1 MGKKKTQEDPR
12 SSQRV
17 ELLSFNQEQYAAAI
31 HEEIKEDGS
40 GAFVFAIGSAGTGK
54 TWLAT
59 TLGAD
64 MYSMF
69 EYTQFIILKPTLSCG
84 EELGYLPGT
93 LEEKMEPWIQTVTQP
108 LKDRLGADK
117 FKCDWNKRIH
127 AEPIQFVRGK
137 TFDNCFIIVDEA
149 QNLTKTEIQ
158 TIMTRI
164 GENTKMVF
172 CGDLKQDD
180 HKMIYRTGQKEIS
193 GLAWMVN
200 EIQRQQR
207 AGIEIIQFTNA
218 DVVRS
223 GACKMALEIIDKAD

>member
-1 MGKKKTQEDPR
+1 MGKKKQTEHHAPK
-12 SSQRV
+12 V
-17 ELLSFNQEQYAAAI
+17 ELLTFNQEQYASALEAPVQD
-31 HEEIKEDGS
+31 DGS
-40 GAFVFAIGSAGTGK
+40 DAFVFAIGSAGTGK

-64 MYSMF
+64 LYSMF
-69 EYTQFIILKPTLSCG
+69 GYTQFVIIKPTLSCG

-93 LEEKMEPWIQTVTQP
+93 LEEKMQPWIETVVQP
-108 LKDRLGADK
+108 LKDRLGVDK
-117 FKCDWNKRIH
+117 FNCDWNKRIF
-127 AEPIQFVRGK
+127 AEPLQFVRGK

-149 QNLTKTEIQ
+149 QNLTKTEVK

-164 GENTKMVF
+164 GEGSKMVF

-193 GLAWMVN
+193 GLAWIIN

-207 AGIEIIQFTNA
+207 SGIEIIEFTNK

-223 GACKMALEIIDKAD
+223 GACKMALDIIDKAE

>member
-1 MGKKKTQEDPR
+1 MSKKKSFNDRAVPK
-12 SSQRV
+12 V
-17 ELLSFNQEQYAAAI
+17 ELLTTNQERYASAL
-31 HEEIKEDGS
+31 HEPISPDGS

-64 MYSMF
+64 MYTAF
-69 EYTQFIILKPTLSCG
+69 EYTQFLIIKPTLSCG

-93 LEEKMEPWIQTVTQP
+93 LDEKMEPWISTVTQP

-117 FKCDWNKRIH
+117 FKCDWKKRIH

-137 TFDNCFIIVDEA
+137 TFDNCFIVVDEA

-180 HKMIYRTGQKEIS
+180 HKLIYRTGQKEIS

-200 EIQRQQR
+200 EIRTQQR
-207 AGIEIIQFTNA
+207 SGIEIIQFTNE

-223 GACKMALEIIDKAD
+223 GACKMALDIIDRAE

>member
-1 MGKKKTQEDPR
+1 MGKKKVGEETQQHRIEFLT
-12 SSQRV
+12 Q
-17 ELLSFNQEQYAAAI
+17 NQEQYGDAI
-31 HEEIKEDGS
+31 EEAITEDGS

-59 TLGAD
+59 TMGAD
-64 MYSMF
+64 LYSMF
-69 EYTQFIILKPTLSCG
+69 EYSQFIILKPTISCG

-93 LEEKMEPWIQTVTQP
+93 LEEKLEPWIQTVVQP

-117 FKCDWNKRIH
+117 FKCDWGKRIH

-137 TFDNCFIIVDEA
+137 TFDNCFIVVDEA

-164 GENTKMVF
+164 GENTKMIF

-180 HKMIYRTGQKEIS
+180 HKLIYRTGQKELS

-200 EIQRQQR
+200 EIRRQQR
-207 AGIEIIQFTNA
+207 PGIEIIEFTNA

-223 GACKMALEIIDKAD
+223 GACKMALEIIERAD

>member
-1 MGKKKTQEDPR
+1 MGKKKNLDDA
-12 SSQRV
+12 SSNRV

-31 HEEIKEDGS
+31 QESVSENGD

-64 MYSMF
+64 LYSIF
-69 EYTQFIILKPTLSCG
+69 EYSQFIILKPTLSCG

-108 LKDRLGADK
+108 LKERLGSDK

-172 CGDLKQDD
+172 CGDLAQDD
-180 HKMIYRTGQKEIS
+180 HKLFYRTGQKEIS
-193 GLAWMVN
+193 GLAWVVN
-200 EIQRQQR
+200 EIRRQQR
-207 AGIEIIQFTNA
+207 SGIEIIEFTSK

-223 GACKMALEIIDKAD
+223 GACKVALDIIEKAS

>member
-1 MGKKKTQEDPR
+1 MGKKKNLDDA
-12 SSQRV
+12 SSNRV

-31 HEEIKEDGS
+31 QESVSENGD

-64 MYSMF
+64 LYSIF
-69 EYTQFIILKPTLSCG
+69 EYSQFIILKPTLSCG

-108 LKDRLGADK
+108 LKERLGSDK

-172 CGDLKQDD
+172 CGDLAQDD
-180 HKMIYRTGQKEIS
+180 HKLIYRTGQKEIS
-193 GLAWMVN
+193 GLAWVVN
-200 EIQRQQR
+200 EIRRQQR
-207 AGIEIIQFTNA
+207 SGIEIIEFTSK

-223 GACKMALEIIDKAD
+223 GACKVALDIIEKAS

>member
-1 MGKKKTQEDPR
+1 MGKKKKEERIQE
-12 SSQRV
+12 RV
-17 ELLSFNQEQYAAAI
+17 TLKSFNQEQYADAI
-31 HEEIKEDGS
+31 WEEVGEDGS

-64 MYSMF
+64 MYSAF
-69 EYTQFIILKPTLSCG
+69 EYAQFVILKPTLSCG

-108 LKDRLGADK
+108 LKDRLGDDK
-117 FKCDWNKRIH
+117 FKCDWGKRIH

-164 GENTKMVF
+164 GENTKMIF

-180 HKMIYRTGQKEIS
+180 HKMIYRTGQKELS

-200 EIQRQQR
+200 EIRNQQR
-207 AGIEIIQFTNA
+207 SGIEIIEFTNK

-223 GACKMALEIIDKAD
+223 GACKMALDIIDKAQ

>member
-1 MGKKKTQEDPR
+1 MGKKKKEERTIE
-12 SSQRV
+12 RV
-17 ELLSFNQEQYAAAI
+17 ELLTFNQEQYAEALWEDVAD
-31 HEEIKEDGS
+31 DGS

-64 MYSMF
+64 MYSTM

-137 TFDNCFIIVDEA
+137 TFDNCFIVVDEA

-180 HKMIYRTGQKEIS
+180 HKMIYRTGKKEVS
-193 GLAWMVN
+193 GLAWMIN
-200 EIQRQQR
+200 EIRMQQR
-207 AGIEIIQFTNA
+207 AGIEIIEFTNK

-223 GACKMALEIIDKAD
+223 GACKLALDIIDKADD